1 MTTNLFQGPFLAIPL
16 WATERIRQ
24 SGHARD
30 LQLLVSLVA
39 LMERRTK
46 EVRASVA
53 QISEYSELS
62 KETVKRS
69 LKWLA
74 EQGIVTVVRYRKP
87 LTNSYRINYNAP
99 DGVTADPI
107 DSPNRGVDRVTAD
120 PINGSRLTP
129 SKTESPLLTAQISD
143 PLIEILDIDT
153 ENIKRTASGL
163 EDFMILGADPD
174 KPEKSFDPK
183 PPEKK
188 TRRDVTNLVSQ
199 FLSDPRS
206 IMGTTYAYRDI
217 IILRK
222 TLNTLRD
229 SGLTEFTVSQMI
241 KRFMDVEHWRT
252 AENPIMVFTNKGV
265 QQKLMEQ
272 VDTEVSVE
280 DPALMF
286 IMGDFERNG
295 IDMPWPELND
305 STIRHAVIMHGMD
318 ICFRYPEVVA
328 DLITSHKG
336 VVSPE
341 FRSTLS
347 ALNSFIR
354 VLAGEEDG
362 DLLELQAAVGSVQL
376 PPELH
381 KPSKTN
387 LRPAAGSILEA
398 VYNYRRASH
407 GKR

>member
-30 LQLLVSLVA
+30 LQLLVALVA

-69 LKWLA
+69 LKWLGD
-74 EQGIVTVVRYRKP
+74 EGIITIVRYRKP
-87 LTNSYRINYNAP
+87 LTNCYRVNYTMP
-99 DGVTADPI
+99 DRVTADPI
-107 DSPNRGVDRVTAD
+107 DPQKRGVDRVTAD
-120 PINGSRLTP
+120 PINGSRLTL
-129 SKTESPLLTAQISD
+129 SRNETPLLDSQISD
-143 PLIEILDIDT
+143 PSIEILDIDT
-153 ENIKRTASGL
+153 EIVKRTASGQ
-163 EDFMILGADPD
+163 EDLMILGADPD
-174 KPEKSFDPK
+174 KPEKSYDPK

-188 TRRDVTNLVSQ
+188 TKRDVTNLVSQ

-206 IMGTTYAYRDI
+206 IMGTAYAYRDV

-241 KRFMDVEHWRT
+241 KRFMDVDHWRT
-252 AENPIMVFTNKGV
+252 AENPILVFTNKGV

-272 VDTEVSVE
+272 VETEVDVE

-286 IMGDFERNG
+286 IMCDFERNG
-295 IDMPWPELND
+295 IDLPWPDLND
-305 STIRHAVIMHGMD
+305 SNLRNTVMMHGMD
-318 ICFRYPEVVA
+318 LCFRYPEVVA
-328 DLITSHKG
+328 GLITSHNG
-336 VVSPE
+336 VASPE

-362 DLLELQAAVGSVQL
+362 DLLELQSAVGPVWL

-381 KPSKTN
+381 KPSKAN

>member
-1 MTTNLFQGPFLAIPL
+1 
-16 WATERIRQ
+16 
-24 SGHARD
+24 
-30 LQLLVSLVA
+30 
-39 LMERRTK
+39 MERRTK
-46 EVRASVA
+46 EVRASIA

-99 DGVTADPI
+99 DRVTADPI
-107 DSPNRGVDRVTAD
+107 DTPNRGVDRVTAD

-129 SKTESPLLTAQISD
+129 SAERFYQLDTQNPEAS
-143 PLIEILDIDT
+143 IEILDIDT
-153 ENIKRTASGL
+153 EKVKRTASGQ
-163 EDFMILGADPD
+163 EDLMILGADPD

-206 IMGTTYAYRDI
+206 IMGTTYEYRDI

-252 AENPIMVFTNKGV
+252 SENPVLVFTNKGV

-280 DPALMF
+280 DPVLMF
-286 IMGDFERNG
+286 VMCDFERNG
-295 IDMPWPELND
+295 LDLPWPEVQD
-305 STIRHAVIMHGMD
+305 SSLRHTVIMHGMD
-318 ICFRYPEVVA
+318 VCFRYPELVS
-328 DLITSHKG
+328 DLITLHNG
-336 VVSPE
+336 VTNTE

-347 ALNSFIR
+347 ALNSMIR

-362 DLLELQAAVGSVQL
+362 DLPELQSAVASVAL
-376 PPELH
+376 PIELQNA
-381 KPSKTN
+381 SKTN